1 VTELSRQTCVACE
14 IGAPLVPHDQQLE
27 LLKNLDGWMIDH
39 SNISKL
45 SKVFELNN
53 YEQSIK
59 FTNLIA
65 ELAESEDHHPK
76 ITLEWGKVNIEWWSH
91 KIKGLHMNDF
101 ICAAKSDEIYKRLS
115 PCRSPIRNKG
125 FKKYLFKNSSSICCN
140 GYGDRSCNGNSL
152 G

>member
-1 VTELSRQTCVACE
+1 MTELSSQSCVACE
-14 IGAPLVPHDQQLE
+14 LGAPLVPNDQQLE

-101 ICAAKSDEIYKRLS
+101 ICAAKSDEIYKRLNLK
-115 PCRSPIRNKG
+115 I
-125 FKKYLFKNSSSICCN
+125 SS
-140 GYGDRSCNGNSL
+140 
-152 G
+152 